1 LKVAF
6 FQFASSPVH
15 FFASLEILKKE
26 ADEKNQN
33 YYYLWGSQTS
43 YPGRMS
49 VGFESLFKRTPTAV
63 RRLVKI
69 ADQKVVQVNNM
80 KFDVN
85 WVDDLAKKLIR
96 QVKSMN
102 SISELKELRYLEI
115 TPGTA
120 LANEIT
126 NLTKDRDLDLQS
138 NQTLIM
144 KLIYSYLEVYSAT
157 KIRIQENDI
166 EKVHVFNGRFLHERA
181 VRDCAKNLHTE
192 VLIFETTRDRYF
204 QRLEGFHS
212 RTDNQKYMLEHWKNS
227 LGSDSNKFQVGSIY
241 FEELRSKNNPFKV
254 ESTDKF
260 NQTNDFFVFFSSSD
274 DEAVGF
280 WDEWRE
286 PLGNQLEVV
295 RRLQNIFDLQNDFDL
310 VIRLH
315 PNLLN
320 KGTSVISNWSTILP
334 TKRSLVIGPAA
345 KISSYGLLDNCVGV
359 ISYGSTLGLEAA
371 FNLKPSL
378 VLADSGYD
386 LLGVV
391 DKADSWDEVT
401 KWLKMGHKIKSE
413 SLNLRRQNA
422 TIRGYYLA
430 TAGIPFKNSILK
442 QTGWGSWDVVSFCEH
457 KIHKS
462 VMMHFYQKLIS
473 KIKFLKINKLV
484 NRDK

>member
-1 LKVAF
+1 MRVAF

-15 FFASLEILKKE
+15 FFASLEILKTE
-26 ADEKNQN
+26 ADKKNQS

-49 VGFESLFKRTPTAV
+49 IGFESLFKRTPEKAK
-63 RRLVKI
+63 RLIKI
-69 ADQKVVQVNNM
+69 ADQKAIQVNNM

-102 SISELKELRYLEI
+102 SISELKELCYLEI

-126 NLTKDRDLDLQS
+126 NLTKDRHLDLKS
-138 NQTLIM
+138 NQTLIKKM
-144 KLIYSYLEVYSAT
+144 IYSYLEVYSAT
-157 KIRIQENDI
+157 KIRIKENNI

-181 VRDCAKNLHTE
+181 VRDCAKNLQTE

-204 QRLEGFHS
+204 QRSEGFHN

-227 LGSDSNKFQVGSIY
+227 LDSESKKFEVGSVY

-260 NQTNDFFVFFSSSD
+260 NPMNDFFVFFTSSD

-295 RRLQNIFDLQNDFDL
+295 RRLQNIFDLQNNFDL

-320 KGTSVISNWSTILP
+320 KGTSVISI
-334 TKRSLVIGPAA
+334 I
-345 KISSYGLLDNCVGV
+345 
-359 ISYGSTLGLEAA
+359 
-371 FNLKPSL
+371 KPL
-378 VLADSGYD
+378 Y
-386 LLGVV
+386 VV
-391 DKADSWDEVT
+391 
-401 KWLKMGHKIKSE
+401 
-413 SLNLRRQNA
+413 
-422 TIRGYYLA
+422 
-430 TAGIPFKNSILK
+430 
-442 QTGWGSWDVVSFCEH
+442 
-457 KIHKS
+457 
-462 VMMHFYQKLIS
+462 
-473 KIKFLKINKLV
+473 
-484 NRDK
+484 